1 MKKQSELSPEK
12 KNMPLSPL
20 PRQKRGF
27 TLLEVLVAF
36 SILAILLTVIL
47 QSQAETAF
55 FLEKTGRHQLVQRVV
70 MNELSVAERSC
81 ATTLPSAENGVFP
94 DDHVLAGNRWQ
105 LEVKG
110 EMIMGMI
117 PVTRIT
123 YRVSWENPRM
133 EGDHTFESSIFC
145 GR

>member
-1 MKKQSELSPEK
+1 MSLEPKIMSSLQLVQKKS
-12 KNMPLSPL
+12 
-20 PRQKRGF
+20 GF

-55 FLEKTGRHQLVQRVV
+55 FLEKTGRQQVVQRVV

-81 ATTLPSAENGVFP
+81 ATSLPSSENGVFP
-94 DDHVLAGNRWQ
+94 NDHDLAGDRWQ
-105 LEVKG
+105 REVKG
-110 EMIMGMI
+110 EMFMGMI
-117 PVTRIT
+117 QFTRIT
-123 YRVSWENPRM
+123 YRVVWENPRM
-133 EGDHTFESSIFC
+133 AGDLAFESSIFC